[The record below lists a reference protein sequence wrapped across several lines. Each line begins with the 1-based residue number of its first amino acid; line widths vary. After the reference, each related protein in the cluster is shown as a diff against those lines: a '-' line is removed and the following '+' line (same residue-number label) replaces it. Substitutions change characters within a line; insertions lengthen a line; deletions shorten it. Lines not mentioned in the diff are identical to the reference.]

1 MYTPQGGGGRR
12 SPLEPTRTRGA
23 DALEVSVCCVA
34 GFLAT
39 SVVALLFYP
48 VLVAVTRPL
57 HLLSSTAI
65 VVVLMLVWALVWLGI
80 EVLWE
85 WRAGR
90 VSTAR

>member
-1 MYTPQGGGGRR
+1 
-12 SPLEPTRTRGA
+12 
-23 DALEVSVCCVA
+23 VA